1 MRAPPSCSSSSSSG
15 VELVLEDA
23 LRGEVFAREGDGLF
37 GPGVVHV
44 VELAEGVLER
54 RPDEGAECAQVGH
67 FDAEVAQGVLHRAGD
82 AQHGVGQRA
91 VEVEEDVSPVHGS
104 LVCSLLCGAKIGIRL
119 RFSKPAEFFRQTGF
133 PPSLFPA
140 VGLPA
145 VPFPSGGLPPQ
156 AGRRR
161 FLRQR
166 TLPEGVGGGVSSA
179 IQPSLSFFSCSPPEK
194 EWGSIGPYG
203 AMLPPFVVCA
213 GAEPPAV
220 QPVRAHRT
228 LRSPAQ
234 CFSRRNE

>member
-1 MRAPPSCSSSSSSG
+1 MQLLQQLRDAG

-166 TLPEGVGGGVSSA
+166 TLPEGARMGRCSLPSWFARARSLLPFNPSVHTGRSAVPLSASAAGTSSRNA
-179 IQPSLSFFSCSPPEK
+179 RP
-194 EWGSIGPYG
+194 
-203 AMLPPFVVCA
+203 
-213 GAEPPAV
+213 PPA
-220 QPVRAHRT
+220 PAPRAPRGG
-228 LRSPAQ
+228 R
-234 CFSRRNE
+234 CR